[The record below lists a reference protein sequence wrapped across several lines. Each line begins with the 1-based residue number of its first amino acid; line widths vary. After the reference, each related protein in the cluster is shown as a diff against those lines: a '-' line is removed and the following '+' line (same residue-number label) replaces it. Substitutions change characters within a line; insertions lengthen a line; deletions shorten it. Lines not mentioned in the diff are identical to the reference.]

1 MLQVLHTFQ
10 HLLGP
15 PGLQEPLPQLRRG
28 RHALSTRLAVGALKM
43 ADPAVHLL
51 KSVVGGLLSGKHTKF
66 ALEKCH
72 LWLIYLVKMRIFHS
86 YVDLPE
92 GVFVITLK

>member
-15 PGLQEPLPQLRRG
+15 PGLQE
-28 RHALSTRLAVGALKM
+28 RLAVGALKM